1 MMASDLHN
9 TCSFCGKHKDS
20 VKKLIVGEKV
30 GICNEC
36 VDFCQGL
43 LIDETPQTV
52 ATDVTAPRK
61 LDPIALKEYLDQYVI
76 GQDSAKIM
84 LSVAIV
90 NHYKRIHKTTNEPEL
105 EKANV
110 LMLGPTGSGKTL
122 LAKSVARYLDV
133 PFAIADATSITEA
146 GYVGDDVESLI
157 TRLYTAA
164 DGDINRT
171 QRGIIFVDEID
182 KIARKGES
190 TSITRDVSGEGVQ
203 QALLKMVEGTVCRI
217 PAGGGRKHPSG
228 DMIEINTKNILF
240 IAGGAF
246 VGLDL
251 IVKNRVQGT
260 SIGFGAKV
268 ETDADADLALTTPD
282 DLVKYGMIPE
292 FVGRF
297 PNWVSLQEL
306 SKQDLVHILT
316 GVKNN
321 FIEQYKWL
329 FAEDGVEL
337 QFTDTA
343 LDTIAERTLL
353 SKTGARGLHSELE
366 RVLMPHMYNLKRY
379 PGMGIKC
386 VEIGPALVNIP
397 IALEGTN

>member
-1 MMASDLHN
+1 MASDLHSI
-9 TCSFCGKHKDS
+9 CSFCGKHKDL

-43 LIDETPQTV
+43 LVDETPQESTTTPV
-52 ATDVTAPRK
+52 ASRK
-61 LDPIALKEYLDQYVI
+61 LDPVVLKEYLDQYVI

-90 NHYKRIHKTTNEPEL
+90 NHYKRINKTTNEPEL

-190 TSITRDVSGEGVQ
+190 ASITRDVSGEGVQ

-228 DMIEINTKNILF
+228 DMIEIDTRNILF

-246 VGLDL
+246 VGLDN

-260 SIGFGAKV
+260 SIGFGAQV
-268 ETDADADLALTTPD
+268 ESDANTNLSLTTPD
-282 DLVKYGMIPE
+282 DLVRYGMIPE

-321 FIEQYKWL
+321 FVEQYKWL

-337 QFTDTA
+337 QFTDLA
-343 LDTIAERTLL
+343 LDTIAERTLS

-386 VEIGPALVNIP
+386 VEIGPSLVNIP

>member
-1 MMASDLHN
+1 MASDLHN

-43 LIDETPQTV
+43 LVDETPQTITAEPV
-52 ATDVTAPRK
+52 APRK
-61 LDPIALKEYLDQYVI
+61 LDPVVLKEYLDQYVI

-90 NHYKRIHKTTNEPEL
+90 NHYKRINKTTNEPEL

-164 DGDINRT
+164 DGDVNRT

-182 KIARKGES
+182 KIARKSES

-228 DMIEINTKNILF
+228 DMIEIDTKNILF

-246 VGLDL
+246 VGLDN

-260 SIGFGAKV
+260 SIGFGAQV
-268 ETDADADLALTTPD
+268 ESNADANLALTTPD

-306 SKQDLVHILT
+306 SKEDLVRILT

-321 FIEQYKWL
+321 FVEQYKWL

-337 QFTDTA
+337 QFTELA
-343 LDTIAERTLL
+343 LDTIAERTLT

-379 PGMGIKC
+379 PGIGIKC
-386 VEIGPALVNIP
+386 VEISPSLVNIP

>member
-1 MMASDLHN
+1 MASDLHN

-43 LIDETPQTV
+43 LIDESPQNTV
-52 ATDVTAPRK
+52 EPVALRK
-61 LDPIALKEYLDQYVI
+61 LDPVALKEYLDQYVI
-76 GQDSAKIM
+76 GQESAKIM

-228 DMIEINTKNILF
+228 DMIEIDTKNILF

-246 VGLDL
+246 VGLDS

-268 ETDADADLALTTPD
+268 ETDADANLSLTTPD

-337 QFTDTA
+337 KFTDIA
-343 LDTIAERTLL
+343 LDTIAERTLS

-379 PGMGIKC
+379 SGMGIKC
-386 VEIGPALVNIP
+386 VEIEPGLVNIP

>member
-43 LIDETPQTV
+43 LVDETPQAIAADAV
-52 ATDVTAPRK
+52 APRK

-228 DMIEINTKNILF
+228 DMIEIDTKNILF

-246 VGLDL
+246 VGLDS

-268 ETDADADLALTTPD
+268 ETDADADLAMTTPD

-337 QFTDTA
+337 QFTDNA

-379 PGMGIKC
+379 PGMGVKC

>member
-43 LIDETPQTV
+43 LVDETPQTV
-52 ATDVTAPRK
+52 ASTEIEPRK
-61 LDPIALKEYLDQYVI
+61 LDPVVLKEYLDQYVI

-90 NHYKRIHKTTNEPEL
+90 NHYKRINKTTNEPEL

-164 DGDINRT
+164 NGDINRT

-190 TSITRDVSGEGVQ
+190 ASITRDVSGEGVQ
-203 QALLKMVEGTVCRI
+203 QALLKMVEGTVCRV

-228 DMIEINTKNILF
+228 DMIEIDTKNILF

-246 VGLDL
+246 VGLDN

-260 SIGFGAKV
+260 SIGFGAQV
-268 ETDADADLALTTPD
+268 ESNTDANLSLTTPD

-297 PNWVSLQEL
+297 PNWVGLQEL
-306 SKQDLVHILT
+306 SKEDLVRILT

-321 FIEQYKWL
+321 FVEQYQWL

-337 QFTDTA
+337 QFTELA
-343 LDTIAERTLL
+343 LDTIAERTLS

-379 PGMGIKC
+379 PGIGIKC

>member
-43 LIDETPQTV
+43 LVDENPQITVEPVTPK
-52 ATDVTAPRK
+52 K
-61 LDPIALKEYLDQYVI
+61 LDPVILKEYLDQYVI

-90 NHYKRIHKTTNEPEL
+90 NHYKRINKTTVEPEL

-164 DGDINRT
+164 DGDVNKT

-190 TSITRDVSGEGVQ
+190 VSITRDVSGEGVQ

-217 PAGGGRKHPSG
+217 PASGGRKHPSG
-228 DMIEINTKNILF
+228 DMIEIDTKNILF

-246 VGLDL
+246 VGLDS

-268 ETDADADLALTTPD
+268 ESDADADLVLTTPD

-297 PNWVSLQEL
+297 PNWVSLQAL

-321 FIEQYKWL
+321 FIDQYKWL
-329 FAEDGVEL
+329 FAEDGIEL
-337 QFTDTA
+337 QFTDIA
-343 LDTIAERTLL
+343 LDTIAERTLT
-353 SKTGARGLHSELE
+353 SRTGARGLHSELE

-386 VEIGPALVNIP
+386 VEIGPGLVNIP

>member
-1 MMASDLHN
+1 MASDLHN

-43 LIDETPQTV
+43 LVDETPQTV
-52 ATDVTAPRK
+52 ASTEIEPRK
-61 LDPIALKEYLDQYVI
+61 LDPVVLKEYLDQYVI

-90 NHYKRIHKTTNEPEL
+90 NHYKRINKTTNEPEL

-164 DGDINRT
+164 NGDINRT

-190 TSITRDVSGEGVQ
+190 ASITRDVSGEGVQ
-203 QALLKMVEGTVCRI
+203 QALLKMVEGTVCRV

-228 DMIEINTKNILF
+228 DMIEIDTKNILF

-246 VGLDL
+246 VGLDN

-260 SIGFGAKV
+260 SIGFGAQV
-268 ETDADADLALTTPD
+268 ESNTDANLSLTTPD

-297 PNWVSLQEL
+297 PNWVGLQEL
-306 SKQDLVHILT
+306 SKEDLVRILT

-321 FIEQYKWL
+321 FVEQYQWL

-337 QFTDTA
+337 QFTELA
-343 LDTIAERTLL
+343 LDTIAERTLS

-379 PGMGIKC
+379 PGIGIKC